1 MELFLSQ
8 MKYCHF
14 PQQEVEAMARVR
26 KLMHLALRIAY

>member
-1 MELFLSQ
+1 

-14 PQQEVEAMARVR
+14 EPAADVEAMARVR